1 MVDCKSAIDKWKNM
15 VTNRIAK
22 IEIENIKGFGQD
34 VDSLGNKIPFV
45 FNVDIF
51 PNKPNIVVAPNGF
64 GKSSMAAAF
73 LSLKEKKIYLDDD
86 YIHDAQ
92 ESSGILQ
99 NPLLRLY
106 VDDDSGPSCY
116 EANNNKNE
124 ISSNFD
130 VFVINSRLIPNAK
143 KLTFGGSTK
152 VSPYMGIEKAVLI
165 QTLPSKELFS
175 YSFALQKKT
184 YDSIKKTLK
193 DITFLFQTIPFLKKS
208 IENDL
213 MTKFSGVK
221 VSKLLSGRMALIKGY
236 AGTAEQIKNKIVS
249 IDLPLLKADD
259 KVGYLFNLIK
269 EYKHDDWN
277 DADVILSVFQYIDVF
292 HKMGMTKFKKAIA
305 YEEYLQAKKGFDKIL
320 ESVNTTR
327 FKINLKEENRSLV
340 IDWPKAIEISNGQR
354 DILSFTTSLIE
365 AQRKLNAERNI
376 LIIDEIFDYL
386 DDANLL
392 TFQYQ
397 IAGLIDYYK
406 TQGKML
412 YPILFTHQDPV
423 AFNHWSFGKKRMH
436 VSYLKKVP
444 VKHDVDLLNLVKERE
459 NSIIKNQV
467 DKYFFHYHPDSE
479 QKGLIALSR
488 EFSTL
493 GISNNISDAFDF
505 YQYIF
510 DECDKYIQ
518 GTSINSIAVSFALR
532 VQIEKMVYN
541 LLNVEHKT
549 EFIDLH
555 GTDKKLD
562 YAADFLPEKIPECFY
577 LLGLIYNGVL
587 HGRSDEIEQSIG
599 LKLENQT
606 IKKMISD
613 VFEK

>member
-1 MVDCKSAIDKWKNM
+1 MI
-15 VTNRIAK
+15 TNKITK

-34 VDSLGNKIPFV
+34 EDSSGNKIPFA
-45 FNVDIF
+45 FNVDVF

-64 GKSSMAAAF
+64 GKSSMTAAF
-73 LSLKEKKIYLDDD
+73 LSLKESKIDLDDNF
-86 YIHDAQ
+86 IHDVRGA
-92 ESSGILQ
+92 SRIIP

-106 VDDDSGPSCY
+106 IDDGSVPSCY

-130 VFVINSRLIPNAK
+130 VFVVNSRLIPNAK
-143 KLTFGGSTK
+143 KNTFGGSTK
-152 VSPYMGIEKAVLI
+152 VSPYMGIEKTVLI
-165 QTLPSKELFS
+165 QTVPSKESFS
-175 YSFALQKKT
+175 YSFALEKKS

-193 DITFLFQTIPFLKKS
+193 DISFLFHAIPFLKKS
-208 IENDL
+208 IDNDV
-213 MTKFSGVK
+213 MAKFSGVK
-221 VSKLLSGRMALIKGY
+221 VSKLLSDRMTLIKGY
-236 AGTAEQIKNKIVS
+236 TGTAEQIKNKIISV
-249 IDLPLLKADD
+249 DLPLLKTDN
-259 KVGYLFNLIK
+259 KIEYLFNLVN

-277 DADVILSVFQYIDVF
+277 DGDVILSVYQYIDTF
-292 HKMGMTKFKKAIA
+292 QKMGMTKFKKAIA

-327 FKINLKEENRSLV
+327 FKISLTEDHRSLV
-340 IDWPKAIEISNGQR
+340 INWPKATEISNGQR

-365 AQRKLNAERNI
+365 AERKLNAEKNI

-397 IAGLIDYYK
+397 IASLIDYYK
-406 TQGKML
+406 AQGKML
-412 YPILFTHQDPV
+412 YPILFTHQDPA

-436 VSYLKKVP
+436 ISYLKKVP

-459 NSIIKNQV
+459 NAIIKTKV

-479 QKGLIALSR
+479 RKGQIALNY
-488 EFSTL
+488 EFSRL

-532 VQIEKMVYN
+532 VQIEKKVYN

-549 EFIDLH
+549 EFINVH
-555 GTDKKLD
+555 GTDNKLD
-562 YAADFLPEKIPECFY
+562 YAADFLQEEIPEYFY
-577 LLGLIYNGVL
+577 LLGLIYNGIL
-587 HGRSDEIEQSIG
+587 HGKSDEIEQSIG